1 MTENLIYVESLVLP
15 EVDRRE
21 VLRYAGIR
29 ESSPEIEEMLDQCL
43 SLSKGKLSSRV
54 CYKIFEIRAE
64 ADGYD
69 LGFTKT
75 ASRSLIKTI
84 DGCDRAL
91 VFCATVG
98 AEFDRLISKYSI
110 ISPSVAILLQA
121 LGTERVEALCDEFCK
136 KISISLQ
143 ENGIEC
149 TKRFSPGYGD
159 LPLEVQR
166 DVFCALD
173 CTVKI
178 GVNLSDNLFMT
189 PSKSVTAIIG
199 LKNVK

>member
-1 MTENLIYVESLVLP
+1 MIENLIYVESLVLP

-21 VLRYAGIR
+21 VLRYAGVR
-29 ESSPEIEEMLDQCL
+29 ESNPEIEQMLDQCL
-43 SLSKGKLSSRV
+43 SISNGKLSGKV
-54 CYKIFEIRAE
+54 CYRIFEAKAE
-64 ADGYD
+64 VDAYD

-75 ASRSLIKTI
+75 TSRSLVKTI
-84 DGCDRAL
+84 DGCERVL

-98 AEFDRLISKYSI
+98 ADFDRLISKYSI
-110 ISPSVAILLQA
+110 ISPSVAVLLQA

-136 KISISLQ
+136 KIGSFAG
-143 ENGIEC
+143 ERGFEC
-149 TKRFSPGYGD
+149 TRRFSPGYGD

-166 DVFCALD
+166 EVFSALD